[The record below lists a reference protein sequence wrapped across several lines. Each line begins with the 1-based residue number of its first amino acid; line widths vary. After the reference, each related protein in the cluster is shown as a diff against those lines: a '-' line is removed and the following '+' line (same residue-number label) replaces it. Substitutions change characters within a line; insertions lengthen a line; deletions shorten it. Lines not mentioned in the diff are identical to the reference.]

1 MLLGDDGAIDNNN
14 NNNNN
19 NNNAWEYGYFFKCDS
34 GF

>member
-1 MLLGDDGAIDNNN
+1 MLLGDDGAIDNN

>member
-1 MLLGDDGAIDNNN
+1 MLLGDGGAIDNN

>member
-1 MLLGDDGAIDNNN
+1 MLLGDDGAID